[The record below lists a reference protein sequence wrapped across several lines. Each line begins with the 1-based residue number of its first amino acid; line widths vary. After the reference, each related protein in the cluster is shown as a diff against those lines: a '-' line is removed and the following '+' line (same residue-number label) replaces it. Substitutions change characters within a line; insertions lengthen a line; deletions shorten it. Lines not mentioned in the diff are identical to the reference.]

1 MVALGREDL
10 ARDLGTAPMTDLDVS
25 LRLRL
30 DNQLS
35 RPAET
40 AEKDLKELQKT
51 IDRIGKSKGGDGLA
65 SDLKSAGRSANDAT
79 RDIEAMKRQ
88 LGNVNSASDGARRSI
103 EQIGTAA
110 NNARREINRI
120 GDGAFDG
127 LKADAKAAGDAID
140 TLGRKTRE
148 LNNIPHS
155 NRGIQPGTGGTNG
168 RMSTPHG
175 RPPSGMSTAAGAAY
189 DALGGDGLMVLGA
202 GGAYAV
208 GSAAAGGAVVA
219 GATVK
224 AAAEAEFGSDQLAVL
239 GSYGEGQQAEI
250 EKILLKEGAKSG
262 VGELGAQKVFGGLM
276 GGGLSPDTAVKM
288 TDPALVFAKAT
299 QTDLEDIAQ
308 MTIALRNN
316 MGITPEQLM
325 AAYDTTAYGG
335 KAGQF
340 ETKDMASRFPSLLA
354 LMSSK
359 GSSGLEGVRNTTAM
373 AQIIRS
379 VSGSSDQAANA
390 FESMLVDFTSPD
402 VVDRLGKQG
411 IDIFGIMAKARK
423 NGADPTMTVLDTL
436 RKEFGGKEN
445 EAKFADTFRNST
457 SQPAYNAIFDNW
469 DKLQQMIAD
478 MGQSKGTVAKDY
490 DRSTGNVNSQFSRFT
505 SHMAAGAKS
514 FAEPML
520 PFMEAILANIN
531 DRLEMTDEQ
540 VQASRETLSSN
551 RQGATAAYGAK
562 RSKEGY
568 DWNRILFG
576 AAADPGFSLKDHMA
590 IDLRPTGEEAMVG
603 LNEGIQAQQGA
614 VLAQAQSIAD
624 QIKAMFGFTV
634 SPTIQPTF
642 IPPSGGGVVGN
653 PASGKIT
660 VNNNISSPN
669 PKAAGRAAVREQ
681 NRRIQV
687 AKARSLSST
696 GRPIQ

>member
-1 MVALGREDL
+1 
-10 ARDLGTAPMTDLDVS
+10 MTDLDVS

-175 RPPSGMSTAAGAAY
+175 RPPSGISTAAGAAY
-189 DALGGDGLMVLGA
+189 DALGGDGLVVLGA
-202 GGAYAV
+202 GGAYAA
-208 GSAAAGGAVVA
+208 GSVVAGGAVVA
-219 GATVK
+219 GATIK
-224 AAAEAEFGSDQLAVL
+224 SAAEAEFGSDQLAVL
-239 GSYGEGQQAEI
+239 GSYGEGKQAEI
-250 EKILLKEGAKSG
+250 DKLLRKTGANRG
-262 VGELGAQKVFGGLM
+262 VGELGAQKVYGGLM
-276 GGGLSPDTAVKM
+276 GGGLSPDTAIKM

-325 AAYDTTAYGG
+325 SAYDMTAYGG

-490 DRSTGNVNSQFSRFT
+490 DRATGNVSSQTARFS
-505 SHMAAGAKS
+505 SHIAKNAKAV
-514 FAEPML
+514 AEPAL
-520 PFMEAILANIN
+520 PYIEAGLRLVNEFMESRPTPEERDA
-531 DRLEMTDEQ
+531 
-540 VQASRETLSSN
+540 QAL
-551 RQGATAAYGAK
+551 K
-562 RSKEGY
+562 RY
-568 DWNRILFG
+568 QMVNQPFDWNSFLYG
-576 AAADPGFSLKDHMA
+576 AAAKPGFSFKDHMA

-603 LNEGIQAQQGA
+603 LNEGIQAQQGP

-642 IPPSGGGVVGN
+642 IPPGGGGMVGN
-653 PASGKIT
+653 PIGGKVT
-660 VNNNISSPN
+660 VNNNITTPN
-669 PKAAGRAAVREQ
+669 AGAAARKVVSEQ
-681 NRRIQV
+681 NRKIQG